1 MGYSLFI
8 ARKYIGAGRRS
19 AFLTAITVISVTG
32 VAIGVL
38 ALIVVLAVLNGFESE
53 VIERIIG
60 TNAHIIVRKSG
71 GGGGEN
77 PRDARGGSDRP
88 ICLHKGNGCV
98 THNH

>member
-19 AFLTAITVISVTG
+19 AFITAITVISVAG

-38 ALIVVLAVLNGFESE
+38 ALIVVLAVLNGFEGE

-60 TNAHIIVRKSG
+60 TNAHIIVRTSG
-71 GGGGEN
+71 GLED
-77 PRDARGGSDRP
+77 PDAVAARIREMP
-88 ICLHKGNGCV
+88 VMMLLPLLLL
-98 THNH
+98 